1 MSQSSSSPNLLEN
14 DDDDVSPISSTA
26 KDNTSSAVDASGDE
40 DSSWRKQSDTSS
52 SPNLVVNGKPNN
64 EVEAL
69 DDDESSDEEAPT
81 KAQVVQ
87 KAKSVRSTHKKVV
100 EVEAEEEEPLPE
112 KKTRSRFRWSHT
124 MDNIVENANTK
135 DETFIRILLAK
146 EPWNA
151 GHGRV
156 MKAWQELTW
165 TLLETVVDGD
175 KIFQGVSEITLKKR
189 YQLYLDL
196 GKKWDNEREQRNQPE
211 NAEDKHDIH
220 RSTAT
225 LIRGGIE
232 DLWEEFVMRKE
243 SEKEKKHEDSQ
254 KESIAKEGAEKI
266 RQFAMGKLRKRDL
279 KGTQKDKGD
288 PTANES
294 PKEGDVDGDFILP
307 VQKTP
312 GNRSTSPV
320 LSNTSSNPL
329 DFVSHR
335 VAMSEERQKRG
346 LELKENKL
354 KLKALRE
361 ERKAREAA
369 NRATELAMQR
379 EQNNQQ
385 IEMNMK
391 MMEFIGTLSKK
402 HKCHKEE

>member
-1 MSQSSSSPNLLEN
+1 MSDSSSSPNLLDK
-14 DDDDVSPISSTA
+14 DDDDVSPISNTA

-52 SPNLVVNGKPNN
+52 SPNLLVKGKPNN

-69 DDDESSDEEAPT
+69 DDDDSSDEEAPT
-81 KAQVVQ
+81 RAQVVQ
-87 KAKSVRSTHKKVV
+87 KAKAVRPTHKKVV
-100 EVEAEEEEPLPE
+100 EVEIEEEEPLLE
-112 KKTRSRFRWSHT
+112 KKPRSRFRWSHT

-135 DETFIRILLAK
+135 DEMFIRLLLAK

-151 GHGRV
+151 GHSRV

-175 KIFQGVSEITLKKR
+175 KIFQGVSEVTLKKR

-196 GKKWDNEREQRNQPE
+196 GKKWDKEREQRNQPE
-211 NAEDKHDIH
+211 NTEDKHDIH

-254 KESIAKEGAEKI
+254 KKSIAKEGAEEI
-266 RQFAMGKLRKRDL
+266 RQFTMGKLRKRDI

-288 PTANES
+288 PTENDA
-294 PKEGDVDGDFILP
+294 PKEGDVDGDFVLP

-320 LSNTSSNPL
+320 PSNASSNPL

-335 VAMSEERQKRG
+335 VAMSEERQTRA

-379 EQNNQQ
+379 EQNHQQ

-391 MMEFIGTLSKK
+391 MMEFLGTLSKRNK
-402 HKCHKEE
+402 RQKED